1 MVKKVL
7 CVAEKND
14 AAKSIANILTS
25 PAKPTLRNGA
35 SRFNKLYCLK
45 YDLCGANSN
54 VVFTSVSGHMMNYEF
69 PSGMKNWS
77 GVPVANCFTEPL
89 LYTVAP
95 EMKQVEQQ
103 LKNEARNADALVI
116 WTDCDR
122 EGENIGAEVVSVCR
136 SVKRNLPVYR
146 ARFSEITRSS
156 IRRAIDNLVQMD
168 QNVVDAVYCRMEL
181 DLRIGAAFTRLQT
194 LYLKNHCPQAMS
206 EISDQK
212 VISYGSCQFPTLGF
226 VVERYLERENF
237 MPEPF
242 WKLVGRD
249 EAKNVDFNWA
259 KVRLFDEEAVQMYYN
274 LCNENMKPT
283 VKAVDK
289 KPTAR
294 MRPYP
299 LDTIALEKLGS
310 KKLKITAKRTMAAAE
325 KLYTQG
331 FISYPRTETNQFPP
345 NFGLEHLVQQQT
357 NHIEWG
363 NFAQSV
369 LDQPNGP
376 NPRNGRKSD
385 AAHPPI
391 HPLKSA
397 TKDTFANKFD
407 EWLVYELVV
416 RHFLATCS
424 RDAKGEETKVTVG
437 VNGEE
442 FWTNG
447 LVVLDEGYL
456 AVYKYDKWYG
466 KQIPFYALH
475 EVLPKFTVNIASGQT
490 TAPQLLSEADLIALM
505 DKHGIGTDATHSEHI
520 EKIKSRQYVQVNREQ
535 KFEPTF
541 MGLALV
547 DCYRRMG
554 RQEFSKPAL
563 RAQLEQEL
571 VRISE
576 GRRTKNDVLREQL
589 RIYRQ
594 IFDFAEQNMGVFGDS
609 IRVFL
614 QQMRQLN

>member
-14 AAKSIANILTS
+14 ASKSISNLLTS
-25 PAKPTLRNGA
+25 PAKPTLRNGPA
-35 SRFNKLYCLK
+35 KYNKLYCFQ
-45 YDLCGANSN
+45 YNLCGPNSN
-54 VVFTSVSGHMMNYEF
+54 VVFTSVSGHLMNYEF
-69 PSGMKNWS
+69 PSSMKNWA
-77 GVPVANCFTEPL
+77 GVPISNCFTEPL
-89 LYTVAP
+89 IYQVSD
-95 EMKQVEQQ
+95 EMKAVERQ
-103 LKNEARNADALVI
+103 LRNEAKDADALVI

-122 EGENIGAEVVSVCR
+122 EGENIGAEVVKVCK

-146 ARFSEITRSS
+146 ARFSEITAASV
-156 IRRAIDNLVQMD
+156 RRAINNLVQMD

-194 LYLKNHCPQAMS
+194 LYLKNHCPQALS
-206 EISDQK
+206 EVSGQS

-226 VVERYLERENF
+226 VVERYLEHENF
-237 MPEPF
+237 LPEPF

-259 KVRLFDEEAVQMYYN
+259 RIRLFDEETVQMYYN
-274 LCNENMKPT
+274 LCNENMKPSVT
-283 VKAVDK
+283 AVDK
-289 KPTAR
+289 KPTSR
-294 MRPYP
+294 LRPNP
-299 LDTIALEKLGS
+299 LDTVALEKMGS
-310 KKLKITAKRTMAAAE
+310 KKLKLTAKRTMAAAE
-325 KLYTQG
+325 KLYMQG

-345 NFGLEHLVQQQT
+345 KFGLEALVQEQL
-357 NHIEWG
+357 NNPEWAQ
-363 NFAQSV
+363 FAQSV
-369 LDQPNGP
+369 LSQPNGP

-391 HPLKSA
+391 HPLKCA
-397 TKDTFANKFD
+397 TKQTFANKLD
-407 EWLVYELVV
+407 EWLVYELVT

-437 VNGEE
+437 INGEE
-442 FWTNG
+442 FWASG

-466 KQIPFYALH
+466 KQIPFYAVH
-475 EVLPKFTVNIASGQT
+475 ESLPKFSININSGLT
-490 TAPQLLSEADLIALM
+490 TAPALLTESDLIALM

-520 EKIKSRQYVQVNREQ
+520 EKIKSRQYVQVNHEQ
-535 KFEPTF
+535 RFEPTF

-547 DCYRRMG
+547 DCYKRMG
-554 RQEFSKPAL
+554 RDEFSKPAL

-571 VRISE
+571 VKISE
-576 GRRTKNDVLREQL
+576 GRRTKDDVLREQL

-594 IFDFAEQNMGVFGDS
+594 IFDFAERNINVFGDS
-609 IRVFL
+609 IRTFL
-614 QQMRQLN
+614 QRMRQPN